1 MIKQTTFIYCMYD
14 IRLFLVIELNSFR
27 FSKNKKLKLECSKL
41 IHAILKPFEGEAGY
55 LCYS

>member
-1 MIKQTTFIYCMYD
+1 MYD